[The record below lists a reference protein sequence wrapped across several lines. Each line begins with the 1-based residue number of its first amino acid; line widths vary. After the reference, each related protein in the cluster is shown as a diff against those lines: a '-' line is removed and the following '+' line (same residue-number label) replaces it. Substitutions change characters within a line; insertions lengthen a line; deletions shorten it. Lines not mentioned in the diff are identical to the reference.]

1 MQPES
6 GAANPL
12 DHAASGAGTGAQT
25 PVHIDGHVVLVG
37 LMGVGKSTVGP
48 LLADA
53 LGRTFVD
60 LDVEVERRSGSSVRQ
75 LVLDHGESEFRRRE
89 AEALADVLGES
100 GPVVLATGGG
110 AVLNPAS
117 RQLLRDVPVVIWLRA
132 SVDTLVDRV
141 GVHGAAARP
150 LLDDGPAQVLARLA
164 GERDGLYRE
173 VADVE
178 IDTTLDDAPGVAAS
192 VLASLGELG
201 QPVSDQDGSDLDGS
215 DLGGPDLGASDLAG
229 SDLSGPDTGA
239 TERAPQQERVR

>member
-6 GAANPL
+6 GAANPV
-12 DHAASGAGTGAQT
+12 DHAASGAGIGAQT
-25 PVHIDGHVVLVG
+25 PVHIGGHVVLVG

-53 LGRTFVD
+53 LGRRFVD
-60 LDVEVERRSGSSVRQ
+60 LDLEVERRSGCSVRQ
-75 LVLDHGESEFRRRE
+75 LVLDHGESEFRRLE

-100 GPVVLATGGG
+100 GAVVLATGGG

-141 GVHGAAARP
+141 GAHGAAARP

-178 IDTTLDDAPGVAAS
+178 IDTTLDDAQGVAAS

-201 QPVSDQDGSDLDGS
+201 QPVPDLGRS
-215 DLGGPDLGASDLAG
+215 DLGRSDLGESDLGESDLPG
-229 SDLSGPDTGA
+229 SDAGA
-239 TERAPQQERVR
+239 TDGAPQQERVR

>member
-6 GAANPL
+6 GTANPV
-12 DHAASGAGTGAQT
+12 DHTASGAGIGAQT
-25 PVHIDGHVVLVG
+25 PVHIGGHVVLVG

-60 LDVEVERRSGSSVRQ
+60 LDVEVERRAGCSVRQ
-75 LVLDHGESEFRRRE
+75 LVLDHGESEFRRLE

-100 GPVVLATGGG
+100 VPVVLATGGG

-141 GVHGAAARP
+141 GAHGAAARP

-178 IDTTLDDAPGVAAS
+178 IDTTLDDAQGVAAS
-192 VLASLGELG
+192 VLTSLGELG
-201 QPVSDQDGSDLDGS
+201 QPVSDLAESDPDGSDPDGS
-215 DLGGPDLGASDLAG
+215 DPGEPNLGE
-229 SDLSGPDTGA
+229 SDLSGPDAGS
-239 TERAPQQERVR
+239 TERATHQERVR